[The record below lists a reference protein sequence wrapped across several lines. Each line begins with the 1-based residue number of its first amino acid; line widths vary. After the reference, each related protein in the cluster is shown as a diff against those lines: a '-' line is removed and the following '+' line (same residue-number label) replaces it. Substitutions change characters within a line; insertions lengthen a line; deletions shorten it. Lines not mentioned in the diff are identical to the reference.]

1 MWSFCSLR
9 YIISYTCVKWG
20 HMRGMGGGW
29 GWHRPWLA
37 HRSNDGGPEKTLASV
52 CCPGK
57 QHAII
62 AGRGGRDM
70 QGTHPHTHYTH
81 PHIIHTHTIYT
92 LWHEMLTLLSS
103 STSTILLRALYKNQ
117 KFDVCVCVCVHNAI
131 IPYPEHFLF
140 CGPSHVEQS
149 PRASPTCT
157 TQHARS
163 AGNKTAPLLPSV
175 PPCMGYQLSTS
186 LVSEV

>member
-1 MWSFCSLR
+1 MEGEEEE
-9 YIISYTCVKWG
+9 TCMV
-20 HMRGMGGGW
+20 
-29 GWHRPWLA
+29 
-37 HRSNDGGPEKTLASV
+37 
-52 CCPGK
+52 
-57 QHAII
+57 
-62 AGRGGRDM
+62 
-70 QGTHPHTHYTH
+70 HTHT
-81 PHIIHTHTIYT
+81 HIIHTHTIYIPT
-92 LWHEMLTLLSS
+92 QYTHCDMKCLLCSPP
-103 STSTILLRALYKNQ
+103 ALPPSCSEHCTRIKNLMC
-117 KFDVCVCVCVHNAI
+117 VCVCVCVHNAI

-175 PPCMGYQLSTS
+175 SPCMGYQLSTS

>member
-9 YIISYTCVKWG
+9 YIISYTCEVG
-20 HMRGMGGGW
+20 SHER
-29 GWHRPWLA
+29 
-37 HRSNDGGPEKTLASV
+37 DGGRVGVAQTLACSQ
-52 CCPGK
+52 K
-57 QHAII
+57 QWWRSRKNPSECLLSREAACNNCWERRKRHEWYTP
-62 AGRGGRDM
+62 
-70 QGTHPHTHYTH
+70 THTLYIPTQYTYPHN
-81 PHIIHTHTIYT
+81 IHTVTWNAYSA
-92 LWHEMLTLLSS
+92 LLQHFHHLAQ
-103 STSTILLRALYKNQ
+103 STVQESEIW
-117 KFDVCVCVCVHNAI
+117 CVCVCVHNAI

-175 PPCMGYQLSTS
+175 SPCMGYQLSTS